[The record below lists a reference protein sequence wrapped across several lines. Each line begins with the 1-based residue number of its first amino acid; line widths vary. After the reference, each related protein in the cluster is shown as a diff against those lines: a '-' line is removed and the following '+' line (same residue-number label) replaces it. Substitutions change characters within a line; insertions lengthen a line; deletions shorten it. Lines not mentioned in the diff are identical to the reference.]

1 MLGGAPKSWRLMEGN
16 MQNDLVTK
24 TRNRSAKHSIPYQFF
39 VVAFTWSWLLWLPL
53 VLVGS
58 GILPIGKDLLSA
70 LTIPV
75 TILAAFGPAAGAF
88 YCLRTLHGK
97 GAMRQYLR
105 SLADLRL
112 GWQAWLVPVFVL
124 GGSTWLAWVLP
135 ELWGEPRLAMLLPSA
150 LVFPPYVLFVILLG
164 GGQEE
169 LGWRGYVLD
178 PMEERL
184 GPWLGNLVAGSS
196 LGYLALAAILHS
208 GYQSGLHALC
218 WVYATHNRL
227 FLVLRLGTPGFWQT
241 HTGRVDCSRVGQ
253 CVCPSVSHTGN
264 GRGGSTD
271 ALLDLGYPDTC
282 DRAGYN
288 APSLTQNLERPL
300 FFRRRARWSLAPPHC
315 QRLAARPDSLPT
327 TGPVLGGQVIDL
339 CA

>member
-16 MQNDLVTK
+16 MQIDFVTK

-97 GAMRQYLR
+97 GARRQYLR

-135 ELWGEPRLAMLLPSA
+135 ESWGGPRLAMLLPSA
-150 LVFPPYVLFVILLG
+150 WVFPPYVLFVILLG

-184 GPWLGNLVAGSS
+184 GPWLGNLV
-196 LGYLALAAILHS
+196 LGAVWGIWHL
-208 GYQSGLHALC
+208 
-218 WVYATHNRL
+218 
-227 FLVLRLGTPGFWQT
+227 
-241 HTGRVDCSRVGQ
+241 
-253 CVCPSVSHTGN
+253 
-264 GRGGSTD
+264 
-271 ALLDLGYPDTC
+271 
-282 DRAGYN
+282 
-288 APSLTQNLERPL
+288 PL
-300 FFRRRARWSLAPPHC
+300 FFIPGTSQAYTPFAGFMLLTIGYSWFFAWVRQVSGKRTLAGSIAHGWGSGHRSMC
-315 QRLAARPDSLPT
+315 LNE
-327 TGPVLGGQVIDL
+327 
-339 CA
+339 